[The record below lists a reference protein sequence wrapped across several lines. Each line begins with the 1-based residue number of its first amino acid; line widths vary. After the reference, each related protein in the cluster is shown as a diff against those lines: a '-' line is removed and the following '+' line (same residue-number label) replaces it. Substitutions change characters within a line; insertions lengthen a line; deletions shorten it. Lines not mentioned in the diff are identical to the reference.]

1 MKGLK
6 RKKTYIL
13 NLLLAN
19 AVEALGDLTDLVRLG
34 TVDQGRARGLQTS
47 LEGLDRLEGTE
58 LGQGSCLLDLIAGDL
73 TSSGLLESVDDVLAG
88 SSNLAGVSGKR
99 NGEETGVRVGV
110 VLGRGTD
117 LREALGGLGQER
129 GARGPLD
136 GGLTTQEGGEDGSLG
151 LVASGA
157 ECAGTREGD
166 HESVAGLAG
175 DALLTTV
182 VFRSNL
188 VLNLV
193 LAGAASA
200 GELLEEL
207 TGPLGELSRVGAA
220 TDKSNVGLGV
230 GVLGELGEG
239 LHVEVFLKWDGG
251 VRGDVLT
258 ETTVESNTVGGIDSQ
273 ALSVGG
279 KGCLL
284 VLEEGKDVL
293 IQFVG

>member
-1 MKGLK
+1 M
-6 RKKTYIL
+6 
-13 NLLLAN
+13 LLAN

-34 TVDQGRARGLQTS
+34 AVDQGRARGLQTG

-58 LGQGSCLLDLIAGDL
+58 LGQSNCLLDLIAGNL
-73 TSSGLLESVDDVLAG
+73 TSSGLLEGVDDVLAG
-88 SSNLAGVSGKR
+88 GGNLTGVSGKR

-136 GGLTTQEGGEDGSLG
+136 GRLTTKERGEDGSLG

-166 HESVAGLAG
+166 HEGVSGLAG

-188 VLNLV
+188 VLDLV
-193 LAGAASA
+193 LAGAAASA

-207 TGPLGELSRVGAA
+207 TGPLGELGRVGTA

-230 GVLGELGEG
+230 GVLGELREG
-239 LHVEVFLKWDGG
+239 LHVEVFLKGDGG

-258 ETTVESNTVGGIDSQ
+258 QTAVESKTVGGIDSQ